1 MKNFANEFE
10 RELKDGIWQG
20 IFWTAQ
26 PTPREV
32 LGGGATI
39 GGIQT
44 GVKHCPCH
52 GTITG
57 GQEIMNHFDME
68 VEVITKFLEEKF
80 GKVKILNVGEK
91 FPSTGGHEMKLFTIR
106 VEDEEGNSLLKSMT
120 KEQLELIANDG
131 MLINHMTGRLIQ
143 AKTEMGREH
152 IKRNIECTGLLPD
165 FTGEQ

>member
-10 RELKDGIWQG
+10 RELKDGIWRG

-26 PTPREV
+26 PTPRQIDDC
-32 LGGGATI
+32 GSS
-39 GGIQT
+39 
-44 GVKHCPCH
+44 CPCH
-52 GTITG
+52 GRLH

-91 FPSTGGHEMKLFTIR
+91 FGSINAGSHEMKLFTIR
-106 VEDEEGNSLLKSMT
+106 VEDKEGNDLLKSMT
-120 KEQLELIANDG
+120 KEQLELIVNDG